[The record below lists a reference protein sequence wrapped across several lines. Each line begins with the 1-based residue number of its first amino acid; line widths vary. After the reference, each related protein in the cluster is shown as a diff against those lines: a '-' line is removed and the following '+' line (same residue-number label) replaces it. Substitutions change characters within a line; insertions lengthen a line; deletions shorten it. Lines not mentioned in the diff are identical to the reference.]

1 MFTCQD
7 SFTSTAPTCGW
18 QYDSYGRKLGYSQGF
33 CCKCDLSSVSYN
45 QKTLRAGSCS
55 TASYAASGTAHCM
68 KFGTLQ
74 YSAYSFQT
82 PYIEYQIIID
92 IERYDETYQEYK
104 TVRFVL
110 DQKKKTANFGN

>member
-1 MFTCQD
+1 
-7 SFTSTAPTCGW
+7 
-18 QYDSYGRKLGYSQGF
+18 
-33 CCKCDLSSVSYN
+33 
-45 QKTLRAGSCS
+45 
-55 TASYAASGTAHCM
+55 M

-92 IERYDETYQEYK
+92 IEKYDETYQEYK

-110 DQKKKTANFGN
+110 DQTKKTANFGN